1 MKPILAVESLE
12 KRYGV
17 KTVVDQVSF
26 AVETGECLGII
37 GPNGAGKT
45 TLFNLL
51 DGSVQPNAGKVVLEG
66 VDITGLPQYRR
77 ARRGIGRAFQ
87 IPRPFVGLTVFEN
100 VLVGV
105 THGPAHGATAPRRQ
119 ALEVLEIVGLV
130 DKRDLVAGGLPLLD
144 RKRLELAKAMS
155 VGTKLLLLDEIAGGL
170 TDHEVFQL
178 VDIVNALKRDHA
190 VIWIEH
196 IAHALVAA
204 ADRILVLHFGAKLI
218 EGRPAE
224 VMASPTVQEVYL
236 GISVDEPAHA

>member
-1 MKPILAVESLE
+1 MKPVLAVERLE

-26 AVETGECLGII
+26 TAAAGECLGII

-51 DGSVQPNAGKVVLEG
+51 DGCVAPNAGRVMLDD
-66 VDITGLPQYRR
+66 VDITHLPQYRR

-87 IPRPFVGLTVFEN
+87 IPRPFAGLTVFEN
-100 VLVGV
+100 VLAGV
-105 THGPAHGATAPRRQ
+105 VHGADRSTAPQRR
-119 ALEVLEIVGLV
+119 AIEILEAVGLAH
-130 DKRDLVAGGLPLLD
+130 KRDLLAGGLPLLD

-155 VGTKLLLLDEIAGGL
+155 VGTRLLLLDEVAGGL
-170 TDHEVFQL
+170 TEHEVHQL

-196 IAHALVAA
+196 IAHALMAA
-204 ADRILVLHFGAKLI
+204 ADRIMVLHFGAKLV
-218 EGRPAE
+218 EGPPAD
-224 VMASPTVQEVYL
+224 VMASAIVQEVYL
-236 GISVDEPAHA
+236 GISVDVAADR

>member
-1 MKPILAVESLE
+1 MKPVLAVENLE

-51 DGSVQPNAGKVVLEG
+51 DGSVQPNAGRVALED
-66 VDITGLPQYRR
+66 VDITALPQYRR
-77 ARRGIGRAFQ
+77 ARLGIGRAFQ
-87 IPRPFVGLTVFEN
+87 VPRPFVGLTVFEN
-100 VLVGV
+100 VLAGV
-105 THGPAHGATAPRRQ
+105 VQRPAQGGIAPRQR
-119 ALEVLEIVGLV
+119 ALDVLETVGLAG
-130 DKRDLVAGGLPLLD
+130 KRDLVAGGLPLLD

-170 TDHEVFQL
+170 TEHEVFQL
-178 VDIVNALKRDHA
+178 VDIVKALKRDHA
-190 VIWIEH
+190 IVWIEH
-196 IAHALVAA
+196 IAHALIAA
-204 ADRILVLHFGAKLI
+204 ADRIMVLHFGAKLMD
-218 EGRPAE
+218 GNPAE
-224 VMASPTVQEVYL
+224 VMASLTVQEVYL